1 MIRRCITGGSNLLR
15 EISLNGKVF
24 SGQGE
29 GEKFARLPWFKKQLE
44 EKLGFS
50 PYPGTLNIK
59 LSRDSVKLKKLLR
72 KAKPIQICPI
82 EGFCQGVSFK
92 AHLCDLECA
101 IIIPKIADYPADVI
115 EVVAPTNLRKK
126 LRLKDGDVVEVKV
139 TF

>member
-1 MIRRCITGGSNLLR
+1 MHYRGSNLLR

-72 KAKPIQICPI
+72 KAKSIQICPI

-92 AHLCDLECA
+92 AHLCGLECA
-101 IIIPKIADYPADVI
+101 IIIPKIANYPADVI
-115 EVVAPTNLRKK
+115 EVVAQTNLRKK